1 MPRVLVGE
9 CQQEVSSFNPVLSS
23 IDDFVITVGD
33 DILAYHEGLNTTMRG
48 ALNVFALR
56 DDIEI
61 VPAYSALSMTS
72 AGPLR
77 QDSFDQIAEG
87 FRSAMEAALPVDAV
101 YLALHGAMQATEELD
116 PEGRLIEI
124 TRELVGEEV
133 PIVISMDL
141 HGIPTEKMIRNV
153 NGLVAYHTYPHNDF
167 VDTGDRAAHLLLR
180 ILDGEV
186 HPVISFVTI
195 PALVRGNELVT
206 ETGLFGEMIR
216 QAQTYET
223 EPSVLAAGMF
233 IGNPFTDVPEL
244 QSYSFVITDGDE
256 ALAAEYALKLADRFW
271 PVRERLQLPLTSLDE
286 MVELTKHAAGTVILA
301 DAADATSSG
310 ASGDSVEI
318 VRALM
323 EGGYTGSVLAPVVDA
338 EAVQDA
344 IRAGVGNRMQ
354 TTVGGK
360 LDPARFASIPVEARV
375 HLISEGRFISESNG
389 EIWISGMTAVL
400 LVDNYTII
408 AMTHPVHLFDRSLMY
423 AHGQDP
429 KRFDAVVVKSPYC
442 QRYMFDEWAEL
453 TINVDAPG
461 STSADLLSLG
471 HTVCPRP
478 IYPLDTDFDYEPTAR
493 IYHRGATAR
502 SEQG

>member
-9 CQQEVSSFNPVLSS
+9 CQQEVSSFNPVLSD
-23 IDDFVITVGD
+23 IDDFVITTGG
-33 DILAYHEGLNTTMRG
+33 DILDYHDGLTTTMRG
-48 ALNVFALR
+48 ALDILAER
-56 DDIEI
+56 DDIEV
-61 VPAYSALSMTS
+61 VPTFSALTTTS
-72 AGPLR
+72 AGPLKR
-77 QDSFDQIAEG
+77 ESFDQIVRG
-87 FRSAMEAALPVDAV
+87 FRASVEAALPVDAV

-116 PEGRLIEI
+116 PEGKLIEI
-124 TRELVGEEV
+124 ARELVGEDV

-141 HGIPTEKMIRNV
+141 HGIPTEKMVSNV

-167 VDTGDRAAHLLLR
+167 VDTGNRAATLLLR

-186 HPVISFVTI
+186 DPVISFVTI
-195 PALVRGNELVT
+195 PALVRGDELVT

-216 QAQTYET
+216 QAQVYEQ
-223 EPSVLAAGMF
+223 EPDVLAAGMF

-256 ALAAEYALKLADRFW
+256 ELASEHALTLANQFW

-286 MVELTKHAAGTVILA
+286 MVELTRQATGTVILA

-323 EGGYTGSVLAPVVDA
+323 QGGYAGSVLVPVVDA
-338 EAVQDA
+338 QAVVDA
-344 IRAGVGNRMQ
+344 IKAGVGNRVK
-354 TTVGGK
+354 TTIGGT
-360 LDPARFASIPVEARV
+360 LDPDRFASIPIEAKV
-375 HLISEGRFISESNG
+375 HMVSEGRFISESNG
-389 EIWISGMTAVL
+389 QIWVSGMTAVL

-408 AMTHPVHLFDRSLMY
+408 AMSQPVHLFDRSLMY

-429 KRFDAVVVKSPYC
+429 KNFDAVVVKSPYC

-478 IYPLDTDFDYEPTAR
+478 IYPLDQDFDYQPIAR
-493 IYHRGATAR
+493 IYHRGANAG
-502 SEQG
+502 SNH